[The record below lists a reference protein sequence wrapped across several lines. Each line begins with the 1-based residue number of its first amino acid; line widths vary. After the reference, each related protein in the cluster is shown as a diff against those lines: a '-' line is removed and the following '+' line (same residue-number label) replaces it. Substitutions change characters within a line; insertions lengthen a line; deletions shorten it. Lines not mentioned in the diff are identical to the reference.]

1 MSNNVQ
7 KQIDLYASLM
17 TEINNR
23 VDNINLAV
31 SGTLGFSDPMR
42 AQEFCYLQIRM
53 VIENIALA
61 ALVAHGDMQGVS
73 SLHNAW
79 SADKI
84 MNRLERLHGNF
95 YPKSC
100 IQVGGDKSKIEYKQ
114 GIEKSELLK
123 IYNTCGEKL
132 HRGKLANIKNP
143 KEVNFI
149 VVVDYVQKIYDFLN
163 MHSIFLSDNK
173 TLILCIMRTI
183 ETGEVHVVRA
193 TTIKH

>member
-1 MSNNVQ
+1 MSNNAQ

-17 TEINNR
+17 AEINNR

-31 SGTLGFSDPMR
+31 SGKLGFSDPMR

-73 SLHNAW
+73 GLHKEW

-84 MNRLERLHGNF
+84 MNRLERLHENF

-123 IYNTCGEKL
+123 IYNNCGEKL
-132 HRGKLANIKNP
+132 HLGKLINIKNP
-143 KEVNFI
+143 KELNFG
-149 VVVDYVQKIYDFLN
+149 VVVGYVQEIYDFLN

-173 TLILCIMRTI
+173 TVILCIMRTI
-183 ETGEVHVVRA
+183 ETGKVNVARV
-193 TTIKH
+193 IKY